1 MAGDLTVSARR
12 HESRVLPR
20 PAARGLVARTL
31 DCPIGPLLVVAG
43 PRGILRAAFGEE
55 DPDRVVDEA
64 SQASVAAATT
74 GATTGATR
82 ERASVRTVD
91 AFARELDAYF
101 DRRLRTFTTPVDL
114 ALVDGFARRVLEW
127 TARIPY
133 GVVATYGELAKRA
146 GSPRGGRAA
155 GNALHGNPVPI
166 LIPCHRVVPAG
177 GGLGGYGGCEER
189 KAMLLGLEESL

>member
-1 MAGDLTVSARR
+1 MRAPR
-12 HESRVLPR
+12 HDSGVLPP

-31 DCPIGPLLVVAG
+31 DSPIGPLLVVAG
-43 PRGILRAAFGEE
+43 HGGILRAAFGEE
-55 DPDRVVDEA
+55 DPDRVLEEA
-64 SQASVAAATT
+64 SQASVAAAAT
-74 GATTGATR
+74 GAAP

-155 GNALHGNPVPI
+155 GNALHRNPIPI

-189 KAMLLGLEESL
+189 KAMLLALEESL

>member
-1 MAGDLTVSARR
+1 MSARR
-12 HESRVLPR
+12 YESGVLPR

-55 DPDRVVDEA
+55 DPDRVVEQA
-64 SQASVAAATT
+64 SQASVAASAP
-74 GATTGATR
+74 GAAPR

-114 ALVDGFARRVLEW
+114 PLVGGFARRVLES

-133 GVVATYGELAKRA
+133 GAVATYGEIAKRA
-146 GSPRGGRAA
+146 GSPRAGRAA
-155 GNALHGNPVPI
+155 GNALHRNPVPI

-189 KAMLLGLEESL
+189 KAMLLALEESL

>member
-1 MAGDLTVSARR
+1 MSARR
-12 HESRVLPR
+12 HEPGLPR

-55 DPDRVVDEA
+55 DPDRVVEEA
-64 SQASVAAATT
+64 SQASVADAAT
-74 GATTGATR
+74 GAAPPGV
-82 ERASVRTVD
+82 SVRTVD

-114 ALVDGFARRVLEW
+114 PLVGGFARRVLES

-133 GVVATYGELAKRA
+133 GAVASYGEIAKRA
-146 GSPRGGRAA
+146 WSPRAGRAA
-155 GNALHGNPVPI
+155 GNALHRNPVPI

-189 KAMLLGLEESL
+189 KAMLLALEESR

>member
-1 MAGDLTVSARR
+1 VSARR
-12 HESRVLPR
+12 HESGALPR

-55 DPDRVVDEA
+55 DADRVVEEA
-64 SQASVAAATT
+64 SQASGAAPA
-74 GATTGATR
+74 G
-82 ERASVRTVD
+82 RASVRTVD
-91 AFARELDAYF
+91 AFACELDAYF

-155 GNALHGNPVPI
+155 GNALHRNPVPI

-189 KAMLLGLEESL
+189 KAILLSLEESF

>member
-1 MAGDLTVSARR
+1 
-12 HESRVLPR
+12 
-20 PAARGLVARTL
+20 
-31 DCPIGPLLVVAG
+31 VVAG
-43 PRGILRAAFGEE
+43 PRGIIRAAFGEE
-55 DPDRVVDEA
+55 DPDRVVEEA
-64 SQASVAAATT
+64 SQAPVASRAP
-74 GATTGATR
+74 GATPPP
-82 ERASVRTVD
+82 ASVRTVD

-114 ALVDGFARRVLEW
+114 ALVGGFARRVLES

-155 GNALHGNPVPI
+155 GNALHRNPIPI

-177 GGLGGYGGCEER
+177 GGLGGYGGCEDR
-189 KAMLLGLEESL
+189 KAMLLALEESL

>member
-1 MAGDLTVSARR
+1 MGARRDESAALPPPAGRGLTV
-12 HESRVLPR
+12 
-20 PAARGLVARTL
+20 RTL

-43 PRGILRAAFGEE
+43 PRGIIRAAFGEE
-55 DPDRVVDEA
+55 DPDRVVEEA
-64 SQASVAAATT
+64 TQAPTARPAPPARR
-74 GATTGATR
+74 G
-82 ERASVRTVD
+82 VRTVD

-101 DRRLRTFTTPVDL
+101 DRRLRTVTTPVDL
-114 ALVDGFARRVLEW
+114 ARVGGFARRVLEW

-155 GNALHGNPVPI
+155 GNALHRNPVPI
-166 LIPCHRVVPAG
+166 LVPCHRVVPAG

-189 KAMLLGLEESL
+189 KAMLLALEESL

>member
-1 MAGDLTVSARR
+1 MVSARK
-12 HESRVLPR
+12 HESGVLRR

-43 PRGILRAAFGEE
+43 SRGILRAAFGEE
-55 DPDRVVDEA
+55 DRDRVVEEA
-64 SQASVAAATT
+64 SQASVAAAAT
-74 GATTGATR
+74 GPAPQG
-82 ERASVRTVD
+82 RASVRTVD
-91 AFARELDAYF
+91 TFARELDAYF

-114 ALVDGFARRVLEW
+114 ALVDGFARRVLES

-133 GVVATYGELAKRA
+133 GAVATYGEIAKRA
-146 GSPRGGRAA
+146 GSPRAGRAA
-155 GNALHGNPVPI
+155 GNALHRNPVPI

-189 KAMLLGLEESL
+189 KAMLLALEESL

>member
-1 MAGDLTVSARR
+1 MGARR
-12 HESRVLPR
+12 DESGALR
-20 PAARGLVARTL
+20 PAARGLVVRTL

-43 PRGILRAAFGEE
+43 PRGIIRAAFGEE
-55 DPDRVVDEA
+55 DPDRVVEEA
-64 SQASVAAATT
+64 SLAPAP
-74 GATTGATR
+74 GATPPP
-82 ERASVRTVD
+82 RASVRTVD

-114 ALVDGFARRVLEW
+114 ALVGGFARRVLES

-155 GNALHGNPVPI
+155 GNALHRNPVPI

-177 GGLGGYGGCEER
+177 GGLGGYGGCEDR
-189 KAMLLGLEESL
+189 KAMLLALEESL

>member
-1 MAGDLTVSARR
+1 MARDLTVWPRAQGPG
-12 HESRVLPR
+12 VLRR
-20 PAARGLVARTL
+20 PATRGLVSRTL
-31 DCPIGPLLVVAG
+31 DCPVGPLLVVAG
-43 PRGILRAAFGEE
+43 PGGILRAAFEDE
-55 DPDRVVDEA
+55 DPDRVLEEA
-64 SQASVAAATT
+64 SLAP
-74 GATTGATR
+74 
-82 ERASVRTVD
+82 RAEPRGRARVRTVD
-91 AFARELDAYF
+91 GFARELDAYF

-114 ALVDGFARRVLEW
+114 ALVGGFARRVLES

-155 GNALHGNPVPI
+155 GNALRRNPVPI

-189 KAMLLGLEESL
+189 KAILLSLEESL

>member
-1 MAGDLTVSARR
+1 MSARR
-12 HESRVLPR
+12 HESGVLPR
-20 PAARGLVARTL
+20 PAGRGLVARTL

-55 DPDRVVDEA
+55 DPDRVVEEA
-64 SQASVAAATT
+64 SEASVAAAAT
-74 GATTGATR
+74 GAAAREGA
-82 ERASVRTVD
+82 SMRTVD

-114 ALVDGFARRVLEW
+114 PLVGGFARRVLES

-133 GVVATYGELAKRA
+133 GAVATYGEIAKRA
-146 GSPRGGRAA
+146 GSPRAGRAA
-155 GNALHGNPVPI
+155 GNALHRNPVPI

-189 KAMLLGLEESL
+189 KAMLLALEESL